1 MTYFVN
7 ATMNSHPAQQLK
19 NFPVL
24 LPGRSQYYNNLELDK
39 GFKVVILPEQH
50 NLSKQEYMLSN
61 FIGQPKDPYNGMY
74 KK

>member
-50 NLSKQEYMLSN
+50 NLSK
-61 FIGQPKDPYNGMY
+61 
-74 KK
+74 